1 MKKFLSTIFVMIL
14 FMSTAHAEIK
24 TYEGVGEYIMTD
36 EPLDFAKNQAE
47 LEAQR
52 TILESVC
59 VFVKSRSLMLDHE
72 LDEDKVIKISRGIL
86 HVTDTKFSMDMDE
99 DGISIKSFVT
109 AEIDTAELDTM
120 LEQENN

>member
-1 MKKFLSTIFVMIL
+1 
-14 FMSTAHAEIK
+14 
-24 TYEGVGEYIMTD
+24 MTD

-72 LDEDKVIKISRGIL
+72 LDEDEVIKISRGIL